1 MEKIKEFISHCK
13 DFAIATVDNHNHPR
27 VRMFHLMKYDNQTM
41 YFATARNK
49 EVFGQL
55 QNNPFIELVGW
66 SQGIMFR
73 TGGAVSFDVE
83 GSLCREIYNSNT
95 ILSKIYGSFEN
106 PELVYFKLSLR
117 NAELFNLTSLP
128 PTREFIEMQ

>member
-13 DFAIATVDNHNHPR
+13 DFAIATVDNNNHPR

-41 YFATARNK
+41 YFATARSK
-49 EVFGQL
+49 DVFGQL
-55 QNNPFIELVGW
+55 QSNPYVELVGW

-73 TGGAVSFDVE
+73 AGGAVTFEVE
-83 GSLCREIYNSNT
+83 NSLCREIYDSNA

-106 PELVYFKLSLR
+106 PELAYFKLPLR
-117 NAELFNLTSLP
+117 NVEFFNLTSLP
-128 PTREFIEMQ
+128 PTREFIDLQ